1 MSRSSKGMNVRR
13 VGGRGSDGKAEVG
26 ETKADKSN
34 ADTVGD
40 QTLAADRPSAW
51 DIWRDNATETGVV
64 ASESDKSRMIERHK
78 LVVSIIDVNSQQ
90 LRCESA
96 IAGIDIERAC
106 AQRDVDSGNPS
117 AEAKAVLAALE
128 KKMIALSDESQRLA
142 TQREFL
148 NASLSEYD
156 AVSAGE
162 AGESGEPQVGR
173 A

>member
-1 MSRSSKGMNVRR
+1 MTRTAK
-13 VGGRGSDGKAEVG
+13 ETG
-26 ETKADKSN
+26 E
-34 ADTVGD
+34 D
-40 QTLAADRPSAW
+40 QTISPARPSAW
-51 DIWRDNATETGVV
+51 DIWRTLATEECVA
-64 ASESDKSRMIERHK
+64 ASESDKARMIERHK

-117 AEAKAVLAALE
+117 AEARAVLAALE

-148 NASLSEYD
+148 NASLSEFD
-156 AVSAGE
+156 AATAGE
-162 AGESGEPQVGR
+162 IAEPQVGR
-173 A
+173 D